1 MVVMGLRFVSL
12 LTYSL
17 RREQDIGDDVL
28 ERCSDSILFP
38 ALGSKCRRELFSLY
52 FDRYIC
58 RHVRSN
64 NEQVN
69 SLRTRLAGA
78 LLCRKC
84 PGELTLE
91 CSIITGYRLQEIVAS
106 TKGFDRCAIESVVIS
121 LQGVLVETGHLDF
134 ATVCR
139 VIHAHESSKREHVLS
154 DLELEFEDV
163 ALV

>member
-1 MVVMGLRFVSL
+1 MGLRFVSS

-17 RREQDIGDDVL
+17 RREQDIDNDVL

-58 RHVRSN
+58 EHVRSN

-69 SLRTRLAGA
+69 SLRSR
-78 LLCRKC
+78 LCRKC

-121 LQGVLVETGHLDF
+121 LQEVLVETGHLDF

-139 VIHAHESSKREHVLS
+139 EIHAHESAKREHVLS